1 LPLDSGQHVEHEN
14 LQGFHNTT
22 RVAGNDSA
30 SLVHRNSHRRQE
42 AIEMIRVEKICVLIA
57 CIAMF
62 GCGGMSSPKTATDTW
77 RAVMTSTTAQ
87 PGQQGE
93 RAILLVFLQ
102 QNGNALN
109 ATVNAVLQQS
119 SCFPTGAVA
128 GTTLKGQV
136 ILPGGEAISNLQL
149 TGSLLNMTGG
159 MQSDANSGAGTFTL
173 NPHISG
179 CPIGTGTF
187 QMTRMPM
194 L

>member
-1 LPLDSGQHVEHEN
+1 MIH
-14 LQGFHNTT
+14 
-22 RVAGNDSA
+22 
-30 SLVHRNSHRRQE
+30 
-42 AIEMIRVEKICVLIA
+42 IEKNCLLITCVV
-57 CIAMF
+57 MF
-62 GCGGMSSPKTATDTW
+62 GCGGMSFPKTATGTW
-77 RAVMTSTTAQ
+77 RTVMTSTTPQ

-93 RAILLVFLQ
+93 QAILLVFLQ

-109 ATVNAVLQQS
+109 ATVNSVLQQS
-119 SCFPTGAVA
+119 SCFSTGAVA

-149 TGSLLNMTGG
+149 TGSLSSGTGIAPILNMTGG

-173 NPHISG
+173 NPNASG
-179 CPIGTGTF
+179 CAIGTGTF

>member
-1 LPLDSGQHVEHEN
+1 
-14 LQGFHNTT
+14 
-22 RVAGNDSA
+22 
-30 SLVHRNSHRRQE
+30 
-42 AIEMIRVEKICVLIA
+42 MIRIEKTCLLIF

-62 GCGGMSSPKTATDTW
+62 GCGGMSSPKTATGTW

-93 RAILLVFLQ
+93 QAILLVFLQ

-109 ATVNAVLQQS
+109 ATVNTVLQQS
-119 SCFPTGAVA
+119 SCFPTGTVA

-149 TGSLLNMTGG
+149 TGSLSSSTGIATMLKMTGG
-159 MQSDANSGAGTFTL
+159 MQSDANSGAGTFAL
-173 NPHISG
+173 NPNTSG

-187 QMTRMPM
+187 QMTRIAM

>member
-1 LPLDSGQHVEHEN
+1 
-14 LQGFHNTT
+14 
-22 RVAGNDSA
+22 
-30 SLVHRNSHRRQE
+30 
-42 AIEMIRVEKICVLIA
+42 MIRIEKICLLIS
-57 CIAMF
+57 CVAMF
-62 GCGGMSSPKTATDTW
+62 GCGGMSSPKTATGTW

-93 RAILLVFLQ
+93 QAILLVFLE
-102 QNGNALN
+102 QNGKALN
-109 ATVNAVLQQS
+109 ATINTVLQQS
-119 SCFPTGAVA
+119 SCFPTGAVE
-128 GTTLKGQV
+128 GTTLKGKV
-136 ILPGGEAISNLQL
+136 ILPGGEAMSNLQL

-173 NPHISG
+173 NPNISG

>member
-1 LPLDSGQHVEHEN
+1 
-14 LQGFHNTT
+14 
-22 RVAGNDSA
+22 
-30 SLVHRNSHRRQE
+30 
-42 AIEMIRVEKICVLIA
+42 MIRIEKTCLLIF

-62 GCGGMSSPKTATDTW
+62 GCGGMSSPKTATGTW

-93 RAILLVFLQ
+93 QAILLVFLQ
-102 QNGNALN
+102 QSGNGLN
-109 ATVNAVLQQS
+109 ATVNSVLQQS
-119 SCFPTGAVA
+119 SCFPTGAVTGA
-128 GTTLKGQV
+128 TLKGQV

-149 TGSLLNMTGG
+149 TGSLNSGIGIATMLNMTGG

-173 NPHISG
+173 NPNTSG
-179 CPIGTGTF
+179 CLIGSGTF

>member
-1 LPLDSGQHVEHEN
+1 
-14 LQGFHNTT
+14 
-22 RVAGNDSA
+22 
-30 SLVHRNSHRRQE
+30 
-42 AIEMIRVEKICVLIA
+42 
-57 CIAMF
+57 MF
-62 GCGGMSSPKTATDTW
+62 GCGGMSSPKTATGTW
-77 RAVMTSTTAQ
+77 RAVMTNTTAQ

-93 RAILLVFLQ
+93 QAILLVFLQ

-109 ATVNAVLQQS
+109 ATVNTVLQQS
-119 SCFPTGAVA
+119 SCFPTGALA
-128 GTTLKGQV
+128 GATLKGQV

-159 MQSDANSGAGTFTL
+159 MQSDANSSAGTFTL
-173 NPHISG
+173 TPHISG